1 MLCVVDYT
9 AVPYADFQP
18 CFKNTGAIIVVFK
31 AVADKA
37 FVQGTQRRISAP
49 WHEQANKCYGP
60 RFIAESRP
68 RRNQLPGIAYHSAN
82 AGGTDADLWPP
93 QSLFGQH

>member
-1 MLCVVDYT
+1 MIDH
-9 AVPYADFQP
+9 ASIPYADFQP
-18 CFKNTGAIIVVFK
+18 GFKNTSAIIIVLK

-37 FVQGTQRRISAP
+37 FIQRAQRSIGAP

-60 RFIAESRP
+60 RFIAKPWP
-68 RRNQLPGIAYHSAN
+68 RRNQLPGITYHSAN